1 LSRWAWH
8 HRGVSVEPKSGE
20 PAGSPYEWY
29 QRAQE
34 LLAAGNSAAAAQLL
48 EYLLEAEPGS
58 RSVLEAYARAVFDA
72 RRYDDAVAA
81 FGALLEVAP
90 DDDYA
95 HFGMGMSQ
103 WRKQEFILARDHLS
117 MAFVM
122 RPDRAEYGKALSQVK
137 ATLRARVAD
146 QLPLT
151 GPIAGV
157 QNDSTFGIEEI

>member
-1 LSRWAWH
+1 MEPRSSDAS
-8 HRGVSVEPKSGE
+8 GVPS
-20 PAGSPYEWY
+20 GSPYEWF
-29 QRAQE
+29 QRAQD
-34 LLAAGNSAAAAQLL
+34 LLAAGNSDAAAQLL
-48 EYLLEAEPGS
+48 QYLLAAEPGS

-95 HFGMGMSQ
+95 HFGMGMSL
-103 WRKQEFILARDHLS
+103 WRKQEFVQARDHLS

-137 ATLRARVAD
+137 ATLRARVKD
-146 QLPLT
+146 QLPLN

-157 QNDSTFGIEEI
+157 TNINSSGVGES